1 MAAGLM
7 RHIWDRANP
16 GWALEVRSAGTNASH
31 GLGATEHAVT
41 ALRNLGLDI
50 TGHRSRTVD
59 HLGLGDVDLVLTMTR
74 RHKEHILAL
83 RPELAGR
90 VHTVAE
96 YAGSYHDVQDP
107 FGGTLADYER
117 TAQSLERLLQAVVER
132 IRREGTS
139 A

>member
-1 MAAGLM
+1 MAAGLL
-7 RHIWDRANP
+7 RHLWDRANP
-16 GWALEVRSAGTNASH
+16 GWALAVRSAGTNAFP
-31 GLGATEHAVT
+31 GLEASEHAVT
-41 ALRNLGLDI
+41 ALRNRGLDI

-59 HLGLGDVDLVLTMTR
+59 HLGLSETDLVLTMTR

-96 YAGSYHDVQDP
+96 YAGSHDDIDDP

-117 TAQSLERLLQAVVER
+117 TAQSLEQLLDAVVER